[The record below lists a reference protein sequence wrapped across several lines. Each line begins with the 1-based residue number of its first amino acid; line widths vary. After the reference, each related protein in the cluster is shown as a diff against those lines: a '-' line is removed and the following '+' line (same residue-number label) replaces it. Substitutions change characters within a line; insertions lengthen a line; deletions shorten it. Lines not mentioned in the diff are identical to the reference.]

1 MNKTYEVSNRYH
13 DYKDY
18 TREYTEVGR
27 SIPRLDGPM
36 KVTGKLQ
43 YTDDIKLP
51 RMVYAKILRSPHA
64 HAIIKNIDFIFRN
77 IWPQCFEHNNHVFNN
92 IFNSN
97 LCIIHHFFRFF
108 FISVC

>member
-1 MNKTYEVSNRYH
+1 MAMNKTYEVSNRYH

-51 RMVYAKILRSPHA
+51 RMV
-64 HAIIKNIDFIFRN
+64 
-77 IWPQCFEHNNHVFNN
+77 
-92 IFNSN
+92 
-97 LCIIHHFFRFF
+97 
-108 FISVC
+108 SVSYTHLTLPTTERV